1 MARAAWATYSLVA
14 CDPAAREWGVAVQS
28 KFPAVG
34 AVVPWAEAE
43 VGAVATQAL
52 ANVSYGP
59 RGLELLR
66 EGLVAAEV
74 VERLT
79 APDEDRPHRQL
90 GVVDAQGRAATYTGS
105 DCLEWAG
112 GVTGEGY
119 AAQGNILV
127 SEETVR
133 ALAQAFEAGAGA
145 RLAERLLAALAAAQA
160 AGGDR
165 RGQQSAALYV
175 VKKDSGYG
183 ASSDVLVDLRVDD
196 HPRPIEEL
204 ERLWGIHELLFGETP
219 EEEWL
224 AVDRALSDEP
234 GRRLASLGYAGSSL
248 EQSLSTWA
256 GVENLE
262 ERVRGIERIDPVVL
276 EELRKRSSEAV
287 S

>member
-1 MARAAWATYSLVA
+1 
-14 CDPAAREWGVAVQS
+14 VAVQS

-34 AVVPWAEAE
+34 AVVPWAEPEA
-43 VGAVATQAL
+43 GAVATQAL

-59 RGLELLR
+59 KGLELLR
-66 EGLVAAEV
+66 DGLAATDV

-79 APDEDRPHRQL
+79 APDEERAHRQV
-90 GVVDAQGRAATYTGS
+90 GVVDAQGRAATHTGS

-112 GVTGEGY
+112 GLTGEGY

-133 ALAQAFEAGAGA
+133 ALAHAFEASAGG
-145 RLAERLLAALAAAQA
+145 RLAERLLVALAAAQA

-196 HPRPIEEL
+196 HERPIGEL
-204 ERLWGIHELLFGETP
+204 ERLWGIHDLLFGETP

-224 AVDRALSDEP
+224 RVDGTLSEEL
-234 GRRLASLGYAGSSL
+234 GRRLASLGYAGPTL
-248 EQSLSTWA
+248 EESFTRWA

-276 EELRKRSSEAV
+276 EELRKRSSKTV